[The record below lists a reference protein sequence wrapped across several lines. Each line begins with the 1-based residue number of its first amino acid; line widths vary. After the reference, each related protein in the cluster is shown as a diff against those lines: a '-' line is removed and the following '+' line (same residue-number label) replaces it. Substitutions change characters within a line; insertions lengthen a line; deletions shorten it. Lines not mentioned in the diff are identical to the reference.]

1 MKKPVDSR
9 EMSSVQGKRSIDQ
22 SELPP
27 EGVVSLLMAET
38 QTIEDGS
45 LIKVGKY
52 RHFEVFSDELPRS
65 GGTSFPMTGK
75 LFLDSSTGSDAS
87 TPALS
92 FHNLQ
97 NRIA

>member
-1 MKKPVDSR
+1 MKRPVDSR

-45 LIKVGKY
+45 LIKVG
-52 RHFEVFSDELPRS
+52 
-65 GGTSFPMTGK
+65 
-75 LFLDSSTGSDAS
+75 
-87 TPALS
+87 
-92 FHNLQ
+92 
-97 NRIA
+97 